1 MKKNIINGLLMLATG
16 VFAVSCADYNVTDDF
31 TAEPDPTITEPY
43 KDLAPVKSY
52 IDRSKNP
59 NMSLGVTLKV
69 TDYNKQA
76 LAHAA
81 AMTNF
86 DNLAFGTSLMSG
98 KIVNAKGVMNF
109 LDMKDLLDHVEEIG
123 GDVFGSPIVAN
134 ANQADEWLNTLT
146 APIEIAVDPIQDK
159 YVDYTT
165 METFTGT
172 AKKGKPSIV
181 KNFDGTD
188 NALKLPKRSK
198 VYIVEDFD
206 IDLLGTYTVTF
217 YAKVDK
223 DETVVCTFSD
233 NKIQEGKGDKLYE
246 LKKGKWVKVV
256 VEATPAEG
264 ATAGYLMVEGNLNSD
279 VYIKNVSVVHTP
291 DNHRPQTAQELND
304 TLNYALNAW
313 CDGLMK
319 INAGRIKSFDLI
331 DEALDTKAELENGM
345 LDLKHSTEKIFWQ
358 DVFGSENYAKA
369 VSDAAIKA
377 FTNRN
382 GDPAQLK
389 FFISETGLADQKRFE
404 SLKYW
409 IGVWDAKGAKIDGIN
424 AKLNLSYSEDA
435 ATQAETV
442 AAFDKL
448 LENLVSTGK
457 LIRLSNFDIT
467 YKDADQKRFESLK
480 YWIGVWDA
488 KGAKIDG
495 INAKLNLSYS
505 EDAATQAE
513 TVAAFDKLLENLVS
527 TGKLIRLSNFDIT
540 YKDAT
545 GANVSAKD
553 ITEEQRQ
560 KLADFYAYV
569 IKSYMSKIPSDKQA
583 GLCKGN
589 MVDTSDP
596 VGLWSVD
603 SNSKD
608 WVRTATYK
616 AFCDALSGN

>member
-98 KIVNAKGVMNF
+98 KIVHAKGVMNF

-172 AKKGKPSIV
+172 AKRGKPSIV
-181 KNFDGTD
+181 KNYDGTD

-467 YKDADQKRFESLK
+467 YKDA
-480 YWIGVWDA
+480 
-488 KGAKIDG
+488 
-495 INAKLNLSYS
+495 
-505 EDAATQAE
+505 
-513 TVAAFDKLLENLVS
+513 
-527 TGKLIRLSNFDIT
+527 
-540 YKDAT
+540 T

-560 KLADFYAYV
+560 KLADFNAYV

>member
-1 MKKNIINGLLMLATG
+1 MIMKKNIINGLLMLATG

-172 AKKGKPSIV
+172 AKRGKPSIV
-181 KNFDGTD
+181 KNYDGTD

-264 ATAGYLMVEGNLNSD
+264 ATEGYLMVEGNLNSD

-467 YKDADQKRFESLK
+467 YKDA
-480 YWIGVWDA
+480 
-488 KGAKIDG
+488 
-495 INAKLNLSYS
+495 
-505 EDAATQAE
+505 
-513 TVAAFDKLLENLVS
+513 
-527 TGKLIRLSNFDIT
+527 
-540 YKDAT
+540 T

-560 KLADFYAYV
+560 KLADFNAYV

>member
-172 AKKGKPSIV
+172 AMRGKPSIV
-181 KNFDGTD
+181 KNYDGTD

-377 FTNRN
+377 FTNRE

-389 FFISETGLADQKRFE
+389 FFISETGL
-404 SLKYW
+404 
-409 IGVWDAKGAKIDGIN
+409 
-424 AKLNLSYSEDA
+424 
-435 ATQAETV
+435 
-442 AAFDKL
+442 
-448 LENLVSTGK
+448 
-457 LIRLSNFDIT
+457 
-467 YKDADQKRFESLK
+467 ADQKRFESLK

>member
-1 MKKNIINGLLMLATG
+1 MIMKKNIINGLLMLATG

-467 YKDADQKRFESLK
+467 YKDA
-480 YWIGVWDA
+480 
-488 KGAKIDG
+488 
-495 INAKLNLSYS
+495 
-505 EDAATQAE
+505 
-513 TVAAFDKLLENLVS
+513 
-527 TGKLIRLSNFDIT
+527 
-540 YKDAT
+540 T

-560 KLADFYAYV
+560 KLADFNAYV

>member
-172 AKKGKPSIV
+172 AMRGKPSIV
-181 KNFDGTD
+181 KNYDGTD

-223 DETVVCTFSD
+223 DETVICTFSD

-467 YKDADQKRFESLK
+467 YKDA
-480 YWIGVWDA
+480 
-488 KGAKIDG
+488 
-495 INAKLNLSYS
+495 
-505 EDAATQAE
+505 
-513 TVAAFDKLLENLVS
+513 
-527 TGKLIRLSNFDIT
+527 
-540 YKDAT
+540 T

-560 KLADFYAYV
+560 KLADFNAYV